1 MKVNKKTANY
11 IFNKDYY
18 RYQVVLNILK
28 ADILIIVRINKVEYN
43 MSTRDVKK
51 SVGKKIKLFREK
63 CGLTQEELSERV
75 GLSQNHLSSIER
87 GVSFPSPEKL
97 VLIID
102 EIGVSAD
109 QLFEDVTKNSY
120 QATASLLSERIKHLQ
135 AEEQQRILAV
145 LEVLIQEAEKRL

>member
-1 MKVNKKTANY
+1 
-11 IFNKDYY
+11 
-18 RYQVVLNILK
+18 
-28 ADILIIVRINKVEYN
+28 

-75 GLSQNHLSSIER
+75 GLSQNYLSSIER

-109 QLFEDVTKNSY
+109 QLFEDVTKNSC

>member
-1 MKVNKKTANY
+1 M
-11 IFNKDYY
+11 
-18 RYQVVLNILK
+18 
-28 ADILIIVRINKVEYN
+28 EYN

>member
-75 GLSQNHLSSIER
+75 GLSQNYLSSIER